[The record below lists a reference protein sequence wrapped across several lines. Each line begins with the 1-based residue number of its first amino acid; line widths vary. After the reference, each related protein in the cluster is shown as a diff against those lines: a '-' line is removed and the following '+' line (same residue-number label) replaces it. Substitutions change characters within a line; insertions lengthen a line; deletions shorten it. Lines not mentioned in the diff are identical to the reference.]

1 MGWGPDWI
9 TLMGK
14 STKGASTSAT
24 VEGAGSAKSK
34 LPRLDQDLA
43 DRLVAEAREAGGVAA
58 LTGPGGLLAGLVGQL
73 LETALGVEF
82 DDHMGY
88 QPHERRPAGT
98 TNARNGTTPKTVQTD
113 VGPVDLE
120 VPRDRDG
127 SFDPIVVPK
136 HARRLSGFDEQVLS
150 LYAKGFTTGDIVEH
164 VADIYGSAVSRD
176 LVSRVTDAIVEEMT
190 EWRNRPLDEV
200 WPVIFIDALY
210 VKIRDGQVSNHPIYV
225 AMGINTTGER
235 DVLGMWA
242 GDGSEGAKQWGSYLT
257 ELRNR
262 GVADVM
268 IVCCDGLA
276 GLPEAI
282 NQVWPLAQV
291 QTCVVHLI
299 RNSCKYVSRA
309 DYAELCG
316 DLRKVYTAPTVDAA
330 EARWLEFD
338 DTWGQKYPAVIGVW
352 ERAWEEF
359 IPFLAHPPEL
369 RKIMYTT
376 NAIES
381 LNARF
386 RHAVNRRGHFPTEQA
401 AMKVL
406 YLCIKRRQKNRSN
419 PTGKILGWGKIL
431 NALVVAYGER
441 ITKAIK

>member
-1 MGWGPDWI
+1 MTGPD
-9 TLMGK
+9 
-14 STKGASTSAT
+14 
-24 VEGAGSAKSK
+24 
-34 LPRLDQDLA
+34 
-43 DRLVAEAREAGGVAA
+43 
-58 LTGPGGLLAGLVGQL
+58 GLLAGLVGQL

-88 QPHERRPAGT
+88 GPHERRPAGT
-98 TNARNGTTPKTVQTD
+98 TNARNGTTPKRVQTD

-127 SFDPIVVPK
+127 SFDPVVVPK

-150 LYAKGFTTGDIVEH
+150 LYAKGFTTGDICEH
-164 VADIYGSAVSRD
+164 VAEIYGSEVSRD

-200 WPVIFIDALY
+200 YAVVFVDVLY
-210 VKIRDGQVSNHPIYV
+210 VKIRDGAVSNHPIYV
-225 AMGINTTGER
+225 ALGINCAGER
-235 DVLGMWA
+235 DGLGIWA
-242 GDGSEGAKQWGSYLT
+242 GDGSEGAKQWGAYLT

-262 GVADVM
+262 GVGDVM

-282 NQVWPLAQV
+282 NQTWPLAQV

-309 DYAELCG
+309 DYKDLCAG
-316 DLRKVYTAPTVDAA
+316 LRAVYTAPTLDAA

-338 DTWGQKYPAVIGVW
+338 EAWGQRYPAVIGTW

-419 PTGKILGWGKIL
+419 PTGKIVGWGKIL
-431 NALVVAYGER
+431 NALVVAYGDR

>member
-1 MGWGPDWI
+1 MRN
-9 TLMGK
+9 
-14 STKGASTSAT
+14 STTGSSTNTA
-24 VEGAGSAKSK
+24 VERSDSRLQ
-34 LPRLDQDLA
+34 LPRLDQGLA
-43 DRLVAEAREAGGVAA
+43 DQLVADAREAGGVAS
-58 LTGPGGLLAGLVGQL
+58 LTGPDGLLSSLVGQL
-73 LETALGVEF
+73 LETALAVEL
-82 DDHMGY
+82 DDHLGY
-88 QPHERRPAGT
+88 EAHDRRPSGS
-98 TNARNGTTPKTVQTD
+98 TNARNGTTPKRVQTD

-164 VADIYGSAVSRD
+164 VEEIYGSQVSKD
-176 LVSRVTDAIVEEMT
+176 LVSRVTDAIVGEMT
-190 EWRNRPLDEV
+190 EWQNRPVDSV
-200 WPVIFIDALY
+200 YAVVFIDVLY
-210 VKIRDGQVSNHPIYV
+210 VKIRDGQVSNRPIYV
-225 AMGINTTGER
+225 AMGITLTGER
-235 DVLGMWA
+235 DVLGVWA

-262 GVADVM
+262 GLNDVM
-268 IVCCDGLA
+268 IVCCDGLT
-276 GLPEAI
+276 GLPDAI

-299 RNSCKYVSRA
+299 RNSCKFVSRA
-309 DYAELCG
+309 DRKAVCA
-316 DLRKVYTAPTVDAA
+316 DLKAVYTAPTLDAA

-338 DTWGQKYPAVIGVW
+338 EAWGSKYPAVIGVW
-352 ERAWEEF
+352 ERAWEQF
-359 IPFLAHPPEL
+359 IPFLSHPAEL

-406 YLCIKRRQKNRSN
+406 FLCIKRKEKNRSN
-419 PTGKILGWGKIL
+419 PTGKVVGWGEIL
-431 NALVVAYGER
+431 NALVVAYGDR
-441 ITKAIK
+441 VTNAIR

>member
-1 MGWGPDWI
+1 MDH
-9 TLMGK
+9 LMGK
-14 STKGASTSAT
+14 STKEASTRI
-24 VEGAGSAKSK
+24 GKNAGLV
-34 LPRLDQDLA
+34 LPRLEQGLA
-43 DRLVAEAREAGGVAA
+43 ERLVAEAREAGGVAS
-58 LTGPGGLLAGLVGQL
+58 LTGPDGLLAGLVSQIM
-73 LETALGVEF
+73 ETALAVELS
-82 DDHMGY
+82 DHLGY
-88 QPHERRPAGT
+88 EPHERRPDGQS
-98 TNARNGTTPKTVQTD
+98 NARNGTTPKTIQTD
-113 VGPVDLE
+113 IGPVEID

-136 HARRLSGFDEQVLS
+136 HARRLSGFNEQVLS
-150 LYAKGFTTGDIVEH
+150 LYQKGFTTGDIVEH
-164 VADIYGSAVSRD
+164 VEEIYGSQVSKD
-176 LVSRVTDAIVEEMT
+176 LVSRVTDAVVGEMT
-190 EWRNRPLDEV
+190 EWQNRPLDEV
-200 WPVIFIDALY
+200 YPVIFIDALY

-225 AMGINTTGER
+225 ALGINVAGER
-235 DVLGMWA
+235 DVLGIWA
-242 GDGSEGAKQWGSYLT
+242 GDGSEGAKQWGQYLT

-262 GVADVM
+262 GVQDVM

-276 GLPEAI
+276 GLPDAIEAT
-282 NQVWPLAQV
+282 WPLAQV
-291 QTCVVHLI
+291 QLCVVHLI
-299 RNSCKYVSRA
+299 RASLKYVSRA
-309 DYAELCG
+309 DYKAVCA

-338 DTWGQKYPAVIGVW
+338 ETWGTQYPAAVGTW
-352 ERAWEEF
+352 ERAWEQF

-406 YLCIKRRQKNRSN
+406 YLCVKRKEKNRSN
-419 PTGKILGWGKIL
+419 PTGKIVGWGKIL

-441 ITKAIK
+441 ITRAIK

>member
-1 MGWGPDWI
+1 MR
-9 TLMGK
+9 
-14 STKGASTSAT
+14 
-24 VEGAGSAKSK
+24 
-34 LPRLDQDLA
+34 LPRLEQDLA
-43 DRLVAEAREAGGVAA
+43 DRLVAEAREAGGVGA
-58 LTGPGGLLAGLVGQL
+58 LTGPDGLLSGLVAQV
-73 LETALGVEF
+73 LETALSVELA
-82 DDHMGY
+82 DHLGY
-88 QPHERRPAGT
+88 EPHERRPSDS

-113 VGPVDLE
+113 VGPVRVD

-136 HARRLSGFDEQVLS
+136 HARRLSGFDEQVMS
-150 LYAKGFTTGDIVEH
+150 LYSKGFTTGDIVEH
-164 VADIYGSAVSRD
+164 VEEIYGSQVSKD
-176 LVSRVTDAIVEEMT
+176 LVSRVTDAVVGELVE
-190 EWRNRPLDEV
+190 WQNRPLDEV
-200 WPVIFIDALY
+200 YAVIFIDVLY
-210 VKIRDGQVSNHPIYV
+210 VKIRDGQVSNRPIYV
-225 AMGINTTGER
+225 AMGINLAGER
-235 DVLGMWA
+235 DVLGIWA
-242 GDGSEGAKQWGSYLT
+242 GDGGEGAKQWGSYLI

-262 GVADVM
+262 GVQDVM
-268 IVCCDGLA
+268 IVCCDGLT

-282 NQVWPLAQV
+282 NSVWPLAQV

-309 DYAELCG
+309 DRKAVCG
-316 DLRKVYTAPTVDAA
+316 DLRKVYTAPTLDAA

-338 DTWGQKYPAVIGVW
+338 DTWGVKYPAVVGVW

-369 RKIMYTT
+369 RRIMYTT

-406 YLCIKRRQKNRSN
+406 YLCVKRKQKNRSN
-419 PTGKILGWGKIL
+419 PTGKVVGWGQIL
-431 NALVVAYGER
+431 NALVVAYGDR
-441 ITKAIK
+441 ITRAIK

>member
-1 MGWGPDWI
+1 M
-9 TLMGK
+9 
-14 STKGASTSAT
+14 
-24 VEGAGSAKSK
+24 E
-34 LPRLDQDLA
+34 LPRLDQRLA

-58 LTGPGGLLAGLVGQL
+58 LTGPDGLLSGLVAQL
-73 LETALGVEF
+73 LETALGVELA
-82 DDHMGY
+82 DHLGY
-88 QPHERRPAGT
+88 QPHERRPPGQA
-98 TNARNGTTPKTVQTD
+98 NARNGTTPKKVQTD

-127 SFDPIVVPK
+127 TFDPIVVPK

-150 LYAKGFTTGDIVEH
+150 LYAKGFTCGDIVEH
-164 VADIYGSAVSRD
+164 VEEIYGSAVSRD

-225 AMGINTTGER
+225 AMGINCAGER

-268 IVCCDGLA
+268 IVCCDGLT
-276 GLPEAI
+276 GLPDAI
-282 NQVWPLAQV
+282 SATWPLAQV

-309 DYAELCG
+309 DYKAVCAG
-316 DLRKVYTAPTVDAA
+316 LRTVYTAATLDAA

-338 DTWGQKYPAVIGVW
+338 EAWGAKYPAVIGVW
-352 ERAWEEF
+352 ERAWEQF

-406 YLCIKRRQKNRSN
+406 YLCIKRKQKNRSN
-419 PTGKILGWGKIL
+419 PTGKIVGWGKIL
-431 NALVVAYGER
+431 NALVVAYGDR